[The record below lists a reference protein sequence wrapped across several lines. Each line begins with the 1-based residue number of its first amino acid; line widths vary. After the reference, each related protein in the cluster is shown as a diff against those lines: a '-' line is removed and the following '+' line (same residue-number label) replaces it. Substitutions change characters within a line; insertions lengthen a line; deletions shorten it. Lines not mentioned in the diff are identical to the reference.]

1 MDKTLPP
8 NPNHISTCRQD
19 ISFMTLR
26 GIVGSVFVAA
36 GGMLLFVALYLVLY
50 TALYQHSNPT
60 QGLAGAM
67 FLGFV
72 GFLLVADGLSF
83 VINSAVSS

>member
-1 MDKTLPP
+1 
-8 NPNHISTCRQD
+8 
-19 ISFMTLR
+19 MTLR
-26 GIVGSVFVAA
+26 GIDGSVFVAV

-50 TALYQHSNPT
+50 TALYQHFNPT

-67 FLGFV
+67 FLGFF